1 MDRVLGLHVPYYLDE
16 HDYAQK
22 EDEVD
27 TEILL
32 KDDDSTKSDKQ
43 IELGYVVNKLIEGCN
58 CCGHPLKLTD
68 ICGEVR
74 YGLGSL
80 LRINCKKCNKV
91 TSVPSGKRHSRV
103 DDHASRAFDVNTK
116 LALGML
122 HAGIGEKKVSML
134 LSVLNIPPLSHTT
147 LKSTEREAGKAVED
161 VARQSCDSVVTAERE
176 SSRIC
181 HSAEKTGKT
190 PSTHDCRK
198 NWTGSSKAMEPD
210 MCIEMLKDLGGKD
223 VQVGTIIMD
232 NDTTTIARA
241 RTEVN
246 PALKKQSDKNHT
258 LKQFTNKLYDLKKCK
273 NYKELNPKTISHL
286 SKCFRYCVGQ
296 NQHDLDGMRKNLEAI
311 SRHVFG
317 DHSLCGSW
325 CGYLSSPTT
334 YKPVQLPYH
343 RYLSDEGLK
352 VDLTSI
358 VDFYISQA
366 DRLVD
371 LGSTQ
376 PNESFN
382 NTVASKTPKSTFYSG
397 SESNDFR
404 VAAAV
409 AQKNLGHQ
417 YILQVNEKLFLSPGK
432 VTSKIAMKTDLK
444 RKKDKDKEDTA
455 EYKKRR
461 ALKKAESKK
470 NQESSAVK
478 EGITYETDVDINNNI
493 DNSITE
499 IPPPLIKPISTP
511 IAAGQYTFVYFDL
524 ETTGL
529 EKDCEVTQIGAC
541 TDDKIFS
548 QYVTPPTKS
557 ISASATAVTE
567 LAIRDTRMYK
577 NGHQVLSKT
586 TEEAFQSFIDWMK
599 QFTNIILVAH
609 NAIFDSRI
617 IVHLFD
623 SVGLCASDFFIG
635 FTDTLPLC
643 RELIPNRKSYK
654 LTDLAKDICSRHYDA
669 HDALSDAQTLQELVL
684 CVKASDDM
692 MLKHSFTT
700 QFVFENNSFADLTS
714 RNLCS
719 LQHLVDSNVLSKF
732 TANKVASSGLH
743 FQHLYL
749 AYQRDAV
756 NGIKYVL
763 SDKHATGM

>member
-1 MDRVLGLHVPYYLDE
+1 MDEPVGFHDCITSTPDDVSVSHSQQEANNVDENVRLHVPYYLDE
-16 HDYAQK
+16 HDYAQR

-27 TEILL
+27 TEFILV
-32 KDDDSTKSDKQ
+32 DDDSSKSDKQ
-43 IELGYVVNKLIEGCN
+43 IEWFTGRRVIELGYVVNKLIEGCN
-58 CCGHPLKLTD
+58 FCRHPLKLTD

-91 TSVPSGKRHSRV
+91 TSVPSGKRHSQM

-116 LALGML
+116 LALGVYEISIKGML
-122 HAGIGEKKVSML
+122 HAGIGEKKVSLL

-147 LKSTEREAGKAVED
+147 LKCKEREAGKAVED
-161 VARQSCDSVVTAERE
+161 FARQSCDSVVTAERE
-176 SSRIC
+176 SSSNNDELMVHLMVDGKKGDQGVLFQVYLKC
-181 HSAEKTGKT
+181 HHADKTGKA

-210 MCIEMLKDLGGKD
+210 MCIEMLKDLGEKEAR
-223 VQVGTIIMD
+223 VGTIIMD

-286 SKCFRYCVGQ
+286 SKCFKYCVSQ
-296 NQHDLDGMRKNLEAI
+296 NQHDVHGMRKNLEAI
-311 SRHVFG
+311 SKHVFG
-317 DHSLCGSW
+317 DHSVCGSW

-334 YKPVQLPYH
+334 YKPLQLPYH
-343 RYLSDEGLK
+343 RYLADEGLK
-352 VDLTSI
+352 W
-358 VDFYISQA
+358 QA
-366 DRLVD
+366 RHLNQH
-371 LGSTQ
+371 STL
-376 PNESFN
+376 
-382 NTVASKTPKSTFYSG
+382 G

-444 RKKDKDKEDTA
+444 RKKDKDKEDTE

-470 NQESSAVK
+470 SQESAAVK
-478 EGITYETDVDINNNI
+478 EGITYETDADINNNV

-499 IPPPLIKPISTP
+499 IPPPLTKPIPTP
-511 IAAGQYTFVYFDL
+511 IAAGQHTFVYFDL

-529 EKDCEVTQIGAC
+529 DKDCEVTQIGAC
-541 TDDKIFS
+541 TDDKTFS
-548 QYVTPPTKS
+548 QYVTPPTKP
-557 ISASATAVTE
+557 ISASATAVTG
-567 LAIRDTRMYK
+567 LAIRDNIMYK
-577 NGHQVLSKT
+577 NGHQVHSKT

-609 NAIFDSRI
+609 NAVFDSRV
-617 IVHLFD
+617 IVRLFH
-623 SVGLCASDFFIG
+623 SAGLCASDFFIG
-635 FTDTLPLC
+635 LIDTLSLC
-643 RELIPNRKSYK
+643 REFIPGRKSYK
-654 LTDLAKDICSRHYDA
+654 LTDLAK
-669 HDALSDAQTLQELVL
+669 V
-684 CVKASDDM
+684 M
-692 MLKHSFTT
+692 
-700 QFVFENNSFADLTS
+700 
-714 RNLCS
+714 
-719 LQHLVDSNVLSKF
+719 
-732 TANKVASSGLH
+732 
-743 FQHLYL
+743 
-749 AYQRDAV
+749 
-756 NGIKYVL
+756 
-763 SDKHATGM
+763 